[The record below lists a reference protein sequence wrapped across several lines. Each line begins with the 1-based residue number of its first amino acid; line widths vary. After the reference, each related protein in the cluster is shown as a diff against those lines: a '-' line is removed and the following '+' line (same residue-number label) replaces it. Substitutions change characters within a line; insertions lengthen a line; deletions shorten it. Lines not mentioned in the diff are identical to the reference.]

1 MKKLYLMLSML
12 FAFGIAA
19 NAVPAKKLQK
29 VITLANGT
37 QVSVELRGDEYLS
50 WWEGTDGTA
59 YRTTATDENVFEAFD
74 LEAQKPAAA
83 ARRARTEQGRV
94 ARLARVK
101 NSLKGADDKMRGLGG
116 DHITYKGVKKGL
128 VVLVDFKNKKFADGH
143 DLEYYKNVINGK
155 DFTDEEEGYVG
166 SVRDYFLAQ
175 SNGQFELDFD
185 VVGPVTMSKNYGYY
199 GNDGAYQKDEKVYE
213 MIKEACDGI
222 QDKVNLKDYDWDGDG
237 EADQV
242 FFLYAGLGQA
252 SGGSYSTIW
261 PHESQ
266 LLYWPCGVLSY
277 PTGKINTY
285 ACANELQPE
294 TQGSSRYISAGIGTI
309 CHEFSHCLGF
319 ADMYDTSGGGAYGMA
334 VFDVMD
340 QGSYN
345 GNGFVPCNY
354 TAFER
359 IYAGWVEAIE
369 LDAPATVK
377 DMKSVSDY
385 GRPFIMYNYK
395 NTNEYFLMENRQN
408 TGWDKGLYGSNGLL
422 ITHVNYVPSRWIN
435 NTVNVITGTGNNR
448 IQCCTVV
455 NADGSRD
462 MSDFYS
468 LQGDLYPYE
477 VKGVTMNDEF
487 TDDSEPAA
495 KLYNK
500 NSDNSYYLGIP
511 ITQIKRSKGSIS
523 FLVCGGDDKNVIDN
537 TFKGVVDGINGVT
550 VVKKTVDN
558 RIYSIDGRYLGT
570 DASALGKGIYVV
582 GGKKVVK

>member
-12 FAFGIAA
+12 FAFGAAA

-29 VITLANGT
+29 VITLTNGT

-59 YRTTATDENVFEAFD
+59 YRATADENVFEAFD

-83 ARRARTEQGRV
+83 ARRARAEQGRV

-155 DFTDEEEGYVG
+155 DFSDEEEGYVG

-252 SGGSYSTIW
+252 SGGSAGTVW
-261 PHESQ
+261 PHESE
-266 LLYWPCGVLSY
+266 LRYWPCGVLSY

-319 ADMYDTSGGGAYGMA
+319 ADMYDTTGGGGYGMS

-369 LDAPATVK
+369 LIDPATVK

-422 ITHVNYVPSRWIN
+422 IVHVNYVPSRWAN
-435 NTVNVITGTGNNR
+435 NSVNSSAEK

-455 NADGSRD
+455 NADGSRENTQ
-462 MSDFYS
+462 YS

-487 TDDSEPAA
+487 TDESEPAA
-495 KLYNK
+495 KLYTK
-500 NSDNSYYLGIP
+500 NSDNSYALGIP
-511 ITQIKRSKGSIS
+511 ITNIKRSKGSVS

-537 TFKGVVDGINGVT
+537 TFNGVVDGINGVT
-550 VVKKTVDN
+550 VANKAADN

-582 GGKKVVK
+582 GGKKIVK

>member
-12 FAFGIAA
+12 FAFGTAA

-155 DFTDEEEGYVG
+155 DFTDEAEGYVG

-222 QDKVNLKDYDWDGDG
+222 QDQVNLKNYDWDGDG

-252 SGGSYSTIW
+252 SGGSAGTIW
-261 PHESQ
+261 PHESE
-266 LLYWPCGVLSY
+266 LRYWPCGVLSY

-319 ADMYDTSGGGAYGMA
+319 ADMYDTTGGGGYGMS

-359 IYAGWVEAIE
+359 IYAGWVEPIE
-369 LDAPATVK
+369 LIDPATVK

-395 NTNEYFLMENRQN
+395 NTNEYFLLENRQN

-422 ITHVNYVPSRWIN
+422 IVHVNYVPSRWAN
-435 NTVNVITGTGNNR
+435 NSVNSSAEK

-455 NADGSRD
+455 NADGSRENTQ
-462 MSDFYS
+462 YS

-487 TDDSEPAA
+487 TDYSEPAA

-500 NSDNSYYLGIP
+500 NSDNSYALGIP
-511 ITQIKRSKGSIS
+511 ITKIKRSKGSVS

-582 GGKKVVK
+582 GGKKIVK

>member
-12 FAFGIAA
+12 FAFGAAA

-29 VITLANGT
+29 VITLTNGT

-59 YRTTATDENVFEAFD
+59 YRTTAADDTVFEAFD

-83 ARRARTEQGRV
+83 ARRARAEQGRV

-128 VVLVDFKNKKFADGH
+128 VVLVDFKNNKFADGH

-155 DFTDEEEGYVG
+155 DFSDEEEGYVG

-185 VVGPVTMSKNYGYY
+185 VVGPVTMSKNSGYY
-199 GNDGAYQKDEKVYE
+199 GGDGAYQKDEKVYE

-252 SGGSYSTIW
+252 SGGSAGTVW
-261 PHESQ
+261 PHESE
-266 LLYWPCGVLSY
+266 LRYWPCGVLSY
-277 PTGKINTY
+277 STGKINTY

-319 ADMYDTSGGGAYGMA
+319 ADMYDTTGGGGYGMS

-369 LDAPATVK
+369 LESPATVK

-422 ITHVNYVPSRWIN
+422 IVHVNYVPSRWAN
-435 NTVNVITGTGNNR
+435 NSVNSSAEK

-455 NADGSRD
+455 NADGSRENTQ
-462 MSDFYS
+462 YS

-487 TDDSEPAA
+487 TDESEPAA
-495 KLYNK
+495 KLYTK
-500 NSDNSYYLGIP
+500 NSDNSYALGIP

-523 FLVCGGDDKNVIDN
+523 FLVCGGDANNVIDN
-537 TFKGVVDGINGVT
+537 TFNGVVDGINGVT
-550 VVKKTVDN
+550 VANKATDN

-582 GGKKVVK
+582 GGKKIVK

>member
-12 FAFGIAA
+12 FAFGTAA

-222 QDKVNLKDYDWDGDG
+222 QDQVNLKDYDWDGDG

-252 SGGSYSTIW
+252 SGGSAGTIW

-266 LLYWPCGVLSY
+266 LRYWPCGVLSY
-277 PTGKINTY
+277 STGKINTY
-285 ACANELQPE
+285 ACANELQPV
-294 TQGSSRYISAGIGTI
+294 TQGSTNYISAGIGTI

-319 ADMYDTSGGGAYGMA
+319 ADMYDTSGGGGYGMS

-369 LDAPATVK
+369 LDSPATVK

-408 TGWDKGLYGSNGLL
+408 TGWDEGLYGCNGLL
-422 ITHVNYVPSRWIN
+422 IVHVNYVPSRWIN
-435 NTVNVITGTGNNR
+435 NTVNSSDQKIP
-448 IQCCTVV
+448 QCCTVV
-455 NADGSRD
+455 NADGSREI
-462 MSDFYS
+462 SNTLS

-477 VKGVTMNDEF
+477 EKGVTMNDEF

-500 NSDNSYYLGIP
+500 NSDNSYALGIP
-511 ITQIKRSKGSIS
+511 ITQIKRSKGSVS

-582 GGKKVVK
+582 GGKKIVK

>member
-12 FAFGIAA
+12 FAFGAAA

-29 VITLANGT
+29 VITLTNGT

-59 YRTTATDENVFEAFD
+59 YRATADDAVFEAFD

-83 ARRARTEQGRV
+83 ARRARAEQGRV

-155 DFTDEEEGYVG
+155 DFSDEEEGYVG

-252 SGGSYSTIW
+252 SGGSAGTIW
-261 PHESQ
+261 PHESE
-266 LLYWPCGVLSY
+266 LRYWPCGVLSY

-319 ADMYDTSGGGAYGMA
+319 ADMYDTTGGGGYGMS

-369 LDAPATVK
+369 LESPATVK

-422 ITHVNYVPSRWIN
+422 IVHVNYVPSRWAN
-435 NTVNVITGTGNNR
+435 NSVNSSAEK

-455 NADGSRD
+455 NADGSRENTQ
-462 MSDFYS
+462 YS

-487 TDDSEPAA
+487 TDESEPAA
-495 KLYNK
+495 KLYTK
-500 NSDNSYYLGIP
+500 NSDNSYALGIP

-523 FLVCGGDDKNVIDN
+523 FLVCGGDANNVIDN
-537 TFKGVVDGINGVT
+537 TFNGVVDGINGVT
-550 VVKKTVDN
+550 VANKATDN

-582 GGKKVVK
+582 GGKKIVK

>member
-12 FAFGIAA
+12 FAFGMAA

-155 DFTDEEEGYVG
+155 DFTDEAEGYVG

-222 QDKVNLKDYDWDGDG
+222 QDQVNLKDYDWDGDG

-319 ADMYDTSGGGAYGMA
+319 ADMYDTSGGGGYGMS

-359 IYAGWVEAIE
+359 IYAGWVEPIE
-369 LDAPATVK
+369 LDVPATVK

-408 TGWDKGLYGSNGLL
+408 TGWDEGLYGSNGLL
-422 ITHVNYVPSRWIN
+422 IVHVNYVPSRWIN
-435 NTVNVITGTGNNR
+435 NSVNSSKEK

-455 NADGSRD
+455 NADGSREI
-462 MSDFYS
+462 SNTLS

-477 VKGVTMNDEF
+477 EKGVTMNDEF
-487 TDDSEPAA
+487 TDDSEPAS
-495 KLYNK
+495 KLYTK
-500 NSDNSYYLGIP
+500 NSDNSYALGIP

-582 GGKKVVK
+582 GGKKIVK

>member
-12 FAFGIAA
+12 FAFGAAA

-29 VITLANGT
+29 VITLTNGT

-59 YRTTATDENVFEAFD
+59 YRATADDAVFEAFD

-155 DFTDEEEGYVG
+155 DFSDEEEGYVG

-252 SGGSYSTIW
+252 SGGSAGTVW
-261 PHESQ
+261 PHESE
-266 LLYWPCGVLSY
+266 LRYWPCGVLSY
-277 PTGKINTY
+277 STGKINTY

-319 ADMYDTSGGGAYGMA
+319 ADMYDTTGGGGYGMS

-369 LDAPATVK
+369 LESPATVK

-422 ITHVNYVPSRWIN
+422 IVHVNYVPSRWAN
-435 NTVNVITGTGNNR
+435 NSVNSSAEK

-455 NADGSRD
+455 NADGSRENTQ
-462 MSDFYS
+462 YS

-477 VKGVTMNDEF
+477 AKGMTMNDEF

-495 KLYNK
+495 KLYTK
-500 NSDNSYYLGIP
+500 NSDNSYALGIP

-523 FLVCGGDDKNVIDN
+523 FLVCGGDANNVIDN
-537 TFKGVVDGINGVT
+537 TFNGVVDGINGVT
-550 VVKKTVDN
+550 VANKAADN

-582 GGKKVVK
+582 GGKKIVK

>member
-12 FAFGIAA
+12 FAFGAAA
-19 NAVPAKKLQK
+19 NAIPAKKLQK
-29 VITLANGT
+29 VITLTNGT

-59 YRTTATDENVFEAFD
+59 YRATADDTVFEAFD

-83 ARRARTEQGRV
+83 ARRARAEQGRV

-252 SGGSYSTIW
+252 SGGSDGTIW
-261 PHESQ
+261 PHESE
-266 LLYWPCGVLSY
+266 LRYWPCGVLSY
-277 PTGKINTY
+277 STGKINTY

-319 ADMYDTSGGGAYGMA
+319 ADMYDTTGGGGYGMS

-369 LDAPATVK
+369 LESPATVK

-422 ITHVNYVPSRWIN
+422 IVHVNYVPSRWAN
-435 NTVNVITGTGNNR
+435 NSVNASNQK

-455 NADGSRD
+455 NADGSRENTQ
-462 MSDFYS
+462 YS

-477 VKGVTMNDEF
+477 AKGMTMNDEF
-487 TDDSEPAA
+487 TDESEPAA
-495 KLYNK
+495 KLYTK
-500 NSDNSYYLGIP
+500 NTDNSYALGIP
-511 ITQIKRSKGSIS
+511 ITNIKRSKGSVS

-537 TFKGVVDGINGVT
+537 TFNGVVDGINGVT
-550 VVKKTVDN
+550 VAKKTTDN

>member
-12 FAFGIAA
+12 FAFGAAA

-29 VITLANGT
+29 VITLTNGT

-59 YRTTATDENVFEAFD
+59 YRATADENVFEAFD

-83 ARRARTEQGRV
+83 ARRARAEQGRV

-155 DFTDEEEGYVG
+155 DFSDEEEGYVG

-213 MIKEACDGI
+213 MIKEASDGI

-252 SGGSYSTIW
+252 SGGSASTVW
-261 PHESQ
+261 PHESE
-266 LLYWPCGVLSY
+266 LRYWPCGVLSY
-277 PTGKINTY
+277 STGKINTY

-319 ADMYDTSGGGAYGMA
+319 ADMYDTTGGGGYGMS

-369 LDAPATVK
+369 LESPATVK

-422 ITHVNYVPSRWIN
+422 IVHVNYVPSRWAN
-435 NTVNVITGTGNNR
+435 NSVNSSAEK

-455 NADGSRD
+455 NADGSRENTQ
-462 MSDFYS
+462 YS

-487 TDDSEPAA
+487 TDESEPAA
-495 KLYNK
+495 KLYTK
-500 NSDNSYYLGIP
+500 NSDNSYALGIP
-511 ITQIKRSKGSIS
+511 ITQIKRSKGSVS
-523 FLVCGGDDKNVIDN
+523 FLVCGGDANNVIDN
-537 TFKGVVDGINGVT
+537 TFNGVVDGINGVT
-550 VVKKTVDN
+550 VAKKAADN

-582 GGKKVVK
+582 GGKKIVK

>member
-12 FAFGIAA
+12 FAFGAAA

-29 VITLANGT
+29 VITLTNGT

-59 YRTTATDENVFEAFD
+59 YRATADENVFEAFD

-155 DFTDEEEGYVG
+155 DFSDEEEGYVG

-185 VVGPVTMSKNYGYY
+185 VVGPVTMSKNSGYY

-252 SGGSYSTIW
+252 SGGSPGTIW
-261 PHESQ
+261 PHESE
-266 LLYWPCGVLSY
+266 LRYWPCGVLSY

-319 ADMYDTSGGGAYGMA
+319 ADMYDTTGGGGYGMS

-369 LDAPATVK
+369 LESPATVK

-395 NTNEYFLMENRQN
+395 NTNEYFLLENRQN

-422 ITHVNYVPSRWIN
+422 IVHVNYVPSRWAN
-435 NTVNVITGTGNNR
+435 NSVNASNEK

-455 NADGSRD
+455 NADGSRENTQ
-462 MSDFYS
+462 YS

-487 TDDSEPAA
+487 TDESEPAA
-495 KLYNK
+495 KLYTK
-500 NSDNSYYLGIP
+500 NSDNSYALGIP

-537 TFKGVVDGINGVT
+537 TFNGVVDGINGVT
-550 VVKKTVDN
+550 VAKKATDN

-582 GGKKVVK
+582 GGKKIVK

>member
-12 FAFGIAA
+12 FAFGAAA
-19 NAVPAKKLQK
+19 NAIPAKKLQK
-29 VITLANGT
+29 VITLTNGT

-50 WWEGTDGTA
+50 WWEGTDGMA
-59 YRTTATDENVFEAFD
+59 YRATADENVFEAFD

-83 ARRARTEQGRV
+83 ARRARAEQGRV

-155 DFTDEEEGYVG
+155 DFSDEEEGYVG

-185 VVGPVTMSKNYGYY
+185 VVGPVTMSNNYGYY
-199 GNDGAYQKDEKVYE
+199 GGDGAYQKDEKVYE

-222 QDKVNLKDYDWDGDG
+222 QDQVNLKDYDWDGDG

-252 SGGSYSTIW
+252 SGGSHSTIW
-261 PHESQ
+261 PHESE
-266 LLYWPCGVLSY
+266 LRYWPCGVLSY
-277 PTGKINTY
+277 STGKINTY

-319 ADMYDTSGGGAYGMA
+319 ADMYDTTGGGGYGMS

-369 LDAPATVK
+369 LVDPATVK

-395 NTNEYFLMENRQN
+395 NTNEYFLLENRQN
-408 TGWDKGLYGSNGLL
+408 TGWDEGLYGSNGLL
-422 ITHVNYVPSRWIN
+422 IVHVNYVPSRWAN
-435 NTVNVITGTGNNR
+435 NSVNSSAEK

-462 MSDFYS
+462 NTQYS

-487 TDDSEPAA
+487 TDESEPAA

-500 NSDNSYYLGIP
+500 NTDNSYALGIP

-523 FLVCGGDDKNVIDN
+523 FLVCGGDANNVIDN
-537 TFKGVVDGINGVT
+537 TFNGVVDGINGVT
-550 VVKKTVDN
+550 VAKKTADN

-582 GGKKVVK
+582 GDKKIVK

>member
-12 FAFGIAA
+12 FAFGAAA

-29 VITLANGT
+29 VITLTNGT

-59 YRTTATDENVFEAFD
+59 YRATADENVFEAFD

-83 ARRARTEQGRV
+83 ARRARAEQGRV

-155 DFTDEEEGYVG
+155 DFSDEEEGYVG

-252 SGGSYSTIW
+252 SGGSAGTVW
-261 PHESQ
+261 PHESE
-266 LLYWPCGVLSY
+266 LRYWPCGVLSY
-277 PTGKINTY
+277 STGKINTY

-319 ADMYDTSGGGAYGMA
+319 ADMYDTTGGGGYGMS

-369 LDAPATVK
+369 LIDPATVK

-422 ITHVNYVPSRWIN
+422 IVHVNYVPSRWAN
-435 NTVNVITGTGNNR
+435 NSVNSSAEK

-455 NADGSRD
+455 NADGSRENTQ
-462 MSDFYS
+462 YS

-487 TDDSEPAA
+487 TDESEPAA
-495 KLYNK
+495 KLYTK
-500 NSDNSYYLGIP
+500 NSDNSYALGIP
-511 ITQIKRSKGSIS
+511 ITNIKRSKGSIS
-523 FLVCGGDDKNVIDN
+523 FLVCGGDANNVIDN
-537 TFKGVVDGINGVT
+537 TFNGVVDGINGVT
-550 VVKKTVDN
+550 VAKKATDN

-582 GGKKVVK
+582 GGKKIVK

>member
-12 FAFGIAA
+12 FAFGAAA

-29 VITLANGT
+29 VITLTNGT

-59 YRTTATDENVFEAFD
+59 YRATADENVFEAFD

-83 ARRARTEQGRV
+83 ARRARAEQGRV

-155 DFTDEEEGYVG
+155 DFSDEEEGYVG

-222 QDKVNLKDYDWDGDG
+222 KDQVDLKDYDWDGDG

-252 SGGSYSTIW
+252 SGGSAGTIW
-261 PHESQ
+261 PHESE
-266 LLYWPCGVLSY
+266 LRYWPCGVLSY

-319 ADMYDTSGGGAYGMA
+319 ADMYDTTGGGGYGMS

-369 LDAPATVK
+369 LIDPATVK

-422 ITHVNYVPSRWIN
+422 IVHVNYVPSRWAN
-435 NTVNVITGTGNNR
+435 NSVNSSAEK

-455 NADGSRD
+455 NADGSRENTQ
-462 MSDFYS
+462 YS

-487 TDDSEPAA
+487 TDESEPAA
-495 KLYNK
+495 KLYTK
-500 NSDNSYYLGIP
+500 NSDNSYALGIP
-511 ITQIKRSKGSIS
+511 ITNIKRSKGSIS

-537 TFKGVVDGINGVT
+537 TFNGVVDGINGVT
-550 VVKKTVDN
+550 VVKKTTDN

-582 GGKKVVK
+582 GGKKIVK

>member
-12 FAFGIAA
+12 FAFGAAA
-19 NAVPAKKLQK
+19 NAIPAKKLQK
-29 VITLANGT
+29 VITLTNGT

-59 YRTTATDENVFEAFD
+59 YRATADENVFEAFD

-155 DFTDEEEGYVG
+155 DFSDEEEGYVG

-252 SGGSYSTIW
+252 SGGSAGTIW
-261 PHESQ
+261 PHESE
-266 LLYWPCGVLSY
+266 LRYWPCGVLSY
-277 PTGKINTY
+277 STGKINTY

-319 ADMYDTSGGGAYGMA
+319 ADMYDTTGGGGYGMS

-369 LDAPATVK
+369 LIDPATVK

-422 ITHVNYVPSRWIN
+422 IVHVNYVPSRWAN
-435 NTVNVITGTGNNR
+435 NSVNSSAEK

-455 NADGSRD
+455 NADGSRENTQ
-462 MSDFYS
+462 YS

-487 TDDSEPAA
+487 TDESEPAA
-495 KLYNK
+495 KLYTK
-500 NSDNSYYLGIP
+500 NSDNSYALGIP
-511 ITQIKRSKGSIS
+511 ITQIKRSKGSVS
-523 FLVCGGDDKNVIDN
+523 FLVCGGDANNVIDN
-537 TFKGVVDGINGVT
+537 TFNGVVDGINGVT
-550 VVKKTVDN
+550 VAKKATDN

-582 GGKKVVK
+582 GGKKIVK

>member
-12 FAFGIAA
+12 FAFGMAA
-19 NAVPAKKLQK
+19 NAVPAKRIQK

-199 GNDGAYQKDEKVYE
+199 GNDGACQKDEKVYE
-213 MIKEACDGI
+213 MIKEASDAI
-222 QDKVNLKDYDWDGDG
+222 QDQVNLKDYDWDGDG

-252 SGGSYSTIW
+252 SGGSAGTIW

-266 LLYWPCGVLSY
+266 LRYWPCGVLSY
-277 PTGKINTY
+277 STGKINTY

-395 NTNEYFLMENRQN
+395 NTNEYFLLENRQN

-422 ITHVNYVPSRWIN
+422 IVHVNYVPSRWIN

-500 NSDNSYYLGIP
+500 NSGNSYYLGIP

-582 GGKKVVK
+582 GGKKIVK

>member
-12 FAFGIAA
+12 FAFGAAA

-29 VITLANGT
+29 VITLTNGT

-59 YRTTATDENVFEAFD
+59 YRATADENVFEAFD

-83 ARRARTEQGRV
+83 ARRARAEQGRV

-155 DFTDEEEGYVG
+155 DFSDEEEGYVG

-222 QDKVNLKDYDWDGDG
+222 QDQVNLKDYDWDGDG

-252 SGGSYSTIW
+252 SGGSAGTIW
-261 PHESQ
+261 PHESE
-266 LLYWPCGVLSY
+266 LRYWPCGVLSY
-277 PTGKINTY
+277 STGKINTY

-319 ADMYDTSGGGAYGMA
+319 ADMYDTTGGGGYGMS

-369 LDAPATVK
+369 LESPATVK

-422 ITHVNYVPSRWIN
+422 IVHVNYVPSRWAN
-435 NTVNVITGTGNNR
+435 NSVNSSAEK

-455 NADGSRD
+455 NADGSRENTQ
-462 MSDFYS
+462 YS

-487 TDDSEPAA
+487 TDESEPAA
-495 KLYNK
+495 KLYTK
-500 NSDNSYYLGIP
+500 NSDNSYALGIP
-511 ITQIKRSKGSIS
+511 ITNIKRSKGSVS
-523 FLVCGGDDKNVIDN
+523 FLVCGGDANNVIDN
-537 TFKGVVDGINGVT
+537 TFNGVVDGINGVT
-550 VVKKTVDN
+550 VANKAADN

-582 GGKKVVK
+582 GGKKIVK

>member
-12 FAFGIAA
+12 FAFGTAA

-155 DFTDEEEGYVG
+155 DFSDEEEGYVG

-222 QDKVNLKDYDWDGDG
+222 KDQVNLKNYDWDGDG

-252 SGGSYSTIW
+252 SGGSAGTIW
-261 PHESQ
+261 PHESE
-266 LLYWPCGVLSY
+266 LRNWPCGVLSY

-319 ADMYDTSGGGAYGMA
+319 ADMYDTTGGGGYGMS

-369 LDAPATVK
+369 LIDPATVK

-422 ITHVNYVPSRWIN
+422 IVHVNYVPSRWAN
-435 NTVNVITGTGNNR
+435 NSVNASNEK

-455 NADGSRD
+455 NADGSRENTQ
-462 MSDFYS
+462 YS

-487 TDDSEPAA
+487 TDESEPAA
-495 KLYNK
+495 KLYTK
-500 NSDNSYYLGIP
+500 NSDNSYALGIP

-582 GGKKVVK
+582 GGKKIVK

>member
-12 FAFGIAA
+12 FAFGAAA

-29 VITLANGT
+29 VITLTNGT

-59 YRTTATDENVFEAFD
+59 YRATADDAVFEAFD

-155 DFTDEEEGYVG
+155 DFSDEEEGYVG

-222 QDKVNLKDYDWDGDG
+222 QDQVNLKDYDWDGDG

-252 SGGSYSTIW
+252 SGGSAGTVW
-261 PHESQ
+261 PHESE
-266 LLYWPCGVLSY
+266 LRYWPCGVLSY
-277 PTGKINTY
+277 STGKINTY

-319 ADMYDTSGGGAYGMA
+319 ADMYDTTGGGGYGMS

-369 LDAPATVK
+369 LESPATVK

-422 ITHVNYVPSRWIN
+422 IVHVNYVPSRWAN
-435 NTVNVITGTGNNR
+435 NSVNSSAEK

-455 NADGSRD
+455 NADGSRENTQ
-462 MSDFYS
+462 YS

-477 VKGVTMNDEF
+477 AKGMTMNDEF

-495 KLYNK
+495 KLYTK
-500 NSDNSYYLGIP
+500 NSDNSYALGIP

-523 FLVCGGDDKNVIDN
+523 FLVCGGDANNVIDN
-537 TFKGVVDGINGVT
+537 TFNGVVDGINGVT
-550 VVKKTVDN
+550 VANKAADN

-582 GGKKVVK
+582 GGKKIVK

>member
-12 FAFGIAA
+12 FAFGAAA

-29 VITLANGT
+29 VITLTNGT

-59 YRTTATDENVFEAFD
+59 YRATADENVFEAFD

-155 DFTDEEEGYVG
+155 DFSDEEGYVG

-185 VVGPVTMSKNYGYY
+185 VVGPVTMSKKYGYY
-199 GNDGAYQKDEKVYE
+199 GADSEYQKDEKVYE
-213 MIKEACDGI
+213 MIKEASDAI

-252 SGGSYSTIW
+252 SSNNASTIW
-261 PHESQ
+261 PHESE
-266 LLYWPCGVLSY
+266 LRYWPCGVLSY
-277 PTGKINTY
+277 STGKINTY

-319 ADMYDTSGGGAYGMA
+319 ADMYDTTGGGGYGMS

-359 IYAGWVEAIE
+359 IYAGWVEPIE
-369 LDAPATVK
+369 LIDPATVK

-395 NTNEYFLMENRQN
+395 NTNEYFLLENRQN

-422 ITHVNYVPSRWIN
+422 IVHVNYVPSRWAN
-435 NTVNVITGTGNNR
+435 NSVNSSSEKM
-448 IQCCTVV
+448 QCCTVV

-462 MSDFYS
+462 NTQYS

-487 TDDSEPAA
+487 TDESEPAA
-495 KLYNK
+495 KLYTK
-500 NSDNSYYLGIP
+500 NSDNSYALGIP
-511 ITQIKRSKGSIS
+511 ITNIKRSKGSVS
-523 FLVCGGDDKNVIDN
+523 FLVCGGDANNVIDN
-537 TFKGVVDGINGVT
+537 TFNGVVDGINGVT
-550 VVKKTVDN
+550 VAKKAADN

-582 GGKKVVK
+582 GGKKIVK

>member
-155 DFTDEEEGYVG
+155 DFSDEKEGYVG

-222 QDKVNLKDYDWDGDG
+222 KDKVNLKNYDWDGDG

-252 SGGSYSTIW
+252 SGGSAGTIW
-261 PHESQ
+261 PHESE
-266 LLYWPCGVLSY
+266 LRYWPCGVLSY
-277 PTGKINTY
+277 STGKINTY

-319 ADMYDTSGGGAYGMA
+319 ADMYDTSGGGGYGMS

-408 TGWDKGLYGSNGLL
+408 TGWDEGLYGSNGLL
-422 ITHVNYVPSRWIN
+422 ITHVNYVPSRWAN
-435 NTVNVITGTGNNR
+435 NSVNSSAEKIQ
-448 IQCCTVV
+448 QCCTVV
-455 NADGSRD
+455 NADGSRENTQ
-462 MSDFYS
+462 YS

-500 NSDNSYYLGIP
+500 NSDNSYALGIP

-582 GGKKVVK
+582 GGKKIVK

>member
-12 FAFGIAA
+12 FAFGAAA
-19 NAVPAKKLQK
+19 NAIPAKKLQK
-29 VITLANGT
+29 VITLTNGT

-59 YRTTATDENVFEAFD
+59 YRATADENVFEAFD

-155 DFTDEEEGYVG
+155 DFSDEEEGYVG

-185 VVGPVTMSKNYGYY
+185 VVGPVTMSKNSGYY

-252 SGGSYSTIW
+252 SGGSPGTIW
-261 PHESQ
+261 PHESE
-266 LLYWPCGVLSY
+266 LRYWPCGVLSY
-277 PTGKINTY
+277 STGKINTY

-319 ADMYDTSGGGAYGMA
+319 ADMYDTTGGGGYGMS

-369 LDAPATVK
+369 LESPATVK

-422 ITHVNYVPSRWIN
+422 IVHVNYVPSRWAN
-435 NTVNVITGTGNNR
+435 NSVNSSAEK

-455 NADGSRD
+455 NADGSRENTQ
-462 MSDFYS
+462 YS

-487 TDDSEPAA
+487 TDESEPAA
-495 KLYNK
+495 KLYTK
-500 NSDNSYYLGIP
+500 NSDNSYALGIP
-511 ITQIKRSKGSIS
+511 ITQIKRSKGSVS
-523 FLVCGGDDKNVIDN
+523 FLVCGGDANNVIDN
-537 TFKGVVDGINGVT
+537 TFNGVVDGINGVT
-550 VVKKTVDN
+550 VANKATDN

>member
-12 FAFGIAA
+12 FAFGTAA

-29 VITLANGT
+29 VITLTNGT

-59 YRTTATDENVFEAFD
+59 YRATADDTVFEAFD

-83 ARRARTEQGRV
+83 ARRARAEQGRV

-155 DFTDEEEGYVG
+155 DFSDEEEGYVG

-185 VVGPVTMSKNYGYY
+185 VVGPVTMSKNSGYY

-252 SGGSYSTIW
+252 SGGSASTIW
-261 PHESQ
+261 PHESE
-266 LLYWPCGVLSY
+266 LRYWPCGVLSY
-277 PTGKINTY
+277 STGKINTY

-319 ADMYDTSGGGAYGMA
+319 ADMYDTTGGGGYGMS

-369 LDAPATVK
+369 LESPATVK

-422 ITHVNYVPSRWIN
+422 IVHVNYVPSRWAN
-435 NTVNVITGTGNNR
+435 NSVNASNEK

-455 NADGSRD
+455 NADGSRENTQ
-462 MSDFYS
+462 YS

-487 TDDSEPAA
+487 TDESEPAA
-495 KLYNK
+495 KLYTK
-500 NSDNSYYLGIP
+500 NSDNSYALGIP
-511 ITQIKRSKGSIS
+511 ITQIKRSKGSVS
-523 FLVCGGDDKNVIDN
+523 FLVCGGDANNVIDN
-537 TFKGVVDGINGVT
+537 TFNGVVDGINGVT
-550 VVKKTVDN
+550 VANKAADN

-582 GGKKVVK
+582 GGKKIVK

>member
-12 FAFGIAA
+12 FAFGAAA

-29 VITLANGT
+29 VITLTNGT

-59 YRTTATDENVFEAFD
+59 YRATADDAVFEAFD

-83 ARRARTEQGRV
+83 ARRARAEQGRV

-155 DFTDEEEGYVG
+155 DFSDEEEGYVG

-252 SGGSYSTIW
+252 SGGSAGTIW
-261 PHESQ
+261 PHESE
-266 LLYWPCGVLSY
+266 LRYWPCGVLSY
-277 PTGKINTY
+277 STGKINTY

-319 ADMYDTSGGGAYGMA
+319 ADMYDTTGGGGYGMS

-369 LDAPATVK
+369 LIDPATVK

-422 ITHVNYVPSRWIN
+422 IVHVNYVPSRWAN
-435 NTVNVITGTGNNR
+435 NSVNSSAEK

-455 NADGSRD
+455 NADGSRENTL
-462 MSDFYS
+462 YS

-487 TDDSEPAA
+487 TDESEPAA
-495 KLYNK
+495 KLYTK
-500 NSDNSYYLGIP
+500 NSDNSYALGIP
-511 ITQIKRSKGSIS
+511 ITQIKRSKGSVS
-523 FLVCGGDDKNVIDN
+523 FLVCGGDANNVIDN
-537 TFKGVVDGINGVT
+537 TFNGVVDGINGVT
-550 VVKKTVDN
+550 VADKTRDN

-582 GGKKVVK
+582 GGKKIVK

>member
-12 FAFGIAA
+12 FAFGTAA

-185 VVGPVTMSKNYGYY
+185 VVGPVTMSNNYGYY
-199 GNDGAYQKDEKVYE
+199 GGDKEYQKDNLVYE
-213 MIKEACDGI
+213 MIKEASDAI
-222 QDKVNLKDYDWDGDG
+222 QDQVNLKDYDWDGDG

-252 SGGSYSTIW
+252 SGGSASTIW
-261 PHESQ
+261 PHESE
-266 LLYWPCGVLSY
+266 LRYWPCGVLSY
-277 PTGKINTY
+277 STGKINTY
-285 ACANELQPE
+285 ACANELQPV
-294 TQGSSRYISAGIGTI
+294 TQGSTNYISAGIGTI

-319 ADMYDTSGGGAYGMA
+319 ADMYDTSGGGAYGMS

-359 IYAGWVEAIE
+359 IYAGWVEPIE
-369 LDAPATVK
+369 LDVPATVK

-408 TGWDKGLYGSNGLL
+408 TGWDKGLYGCNGLL
-422 ITHVNYVPSRWIN
+422 IVHVNYVPSRWIN
-435 NTVNVITGTGNNR
+435 NTVNSSDQKIP
-448 IQCCTVV
+448 QCCTVV
-455 NADGSRD
+455 NADGSREI
-462 MSDFYS
+462 SNTLS

-477 VKGVTMNDEF
+477 EKGVTMNDEF

-500 NSDNSYYLGIP
+500 NSDNSYALGIP
-511 ITQIKRSKGSIS
+511 ITQIKRSKGSVS
-523 FLVCGGDDKNVIDN
+523 FLVCGGDANNVIDN

-582 GGKKVVK
+582 GGKKIVK

>member
-12 FAFGIAA
+12 FAFGAAA

-29 VITLANGT
+29 VITLTNGT

-59 YRTTATDENVFEAFD
+59 YRATADDTVFEAFD

-83 ARRARTEQGRV
+83 ARRARAEQGRV

-155 DFTDEEEGYVG
+155 DFSDEEEGYVG

-252 SGGSYSTIW
+252 SGGSAGTVW
-261 PHESQ
+261 PHESE
-266 LLYWPCGVLSY
+266 LRYWPCGVLSY
-277 PTGKINTY
+277 STGKINTY

-319 ADMYDTSGGGAYGMA
+319 ADMYDTTGSGGYGMS

-369 LDAPATVK
+369 LESPATVK

-422 ITHVNYVPSRWIN
+422 IVHVNYVPSRWAN
-435 NTVNVITGTGNNR
+435 NSVNSSAEK

-455 NADGSRD
+455 NADGSRENTQ
-462 MSDFYS
+462 YS

-487 TDDSEPAA
+487 TDESEPAA
-495 KLYNK
+495 KLYTK
-500 NSDNSYYLGIP
+500 NSDNSYALGIP
-511 ITQIKRSKGSIS
+511 ITNIKRSKGSIS
-523 FLVCGGDDKNVIDN
+523 FLVCGGDANNVIDN
-537 TFKGVVDGINGVT
+537 TFNGVVDGINGVT
-550 VVKKTVDN
+550 VADKTRDN

>member
-222 QDKVNLKDYDWDGDG
+222 QDQVNLKDYDWDGDG

-252 SGGSYSTIW
+252 SGGSAGTIW

-266 LLYWPCGVLSY
+266 LRYWPCGVLFYS
-277 PTGKINTY
+277 TGKINTY

-319 ADMYDTSGGGAYGMA
+319 ADMYDTSGGGGYGMS

-369 LDAPATVK
+369 LDSPATVK

-408 TGWDKGLYGSNGLL
+408 TGWDEGLYGCNGLL
-422 ITHVNYVPSRWIN
+422 IVHVNYVPSRWIN
-435 NTVNVITGTGNNR
+435 NTVNSSDQKIP
-448 IQCCTVV
+448 QCCTVV
-455 NADGSRD
+455 NADCSREI
-462 MSDFYS
+462 SNTLS

-477 VKGVTMNDEF
+477 EKGMTMNDEF

-500 NSDNSYYLGIP
+500 NSDNSYALGIP
-511 ITQIKRSKGSIS
+511 ITQIKRSKGSVS

-582 GGKKVVK
+582 GGKKIVK

>member
-12 FAFGIAA
+12 FAFGAAA

-29 VITLANGT
+29 VITLTNGT

-59 YRTTATDENVFEAFD
+59 YRATADENVFEAFD

-101 NSLKGADDKMRGLGG
+101 NSLKGVDDKMRGLGG

-155 DFTDEEEGYVG
+155 DFSDEEEGYVG

-252 SGGSYSTIW
+252 SGGSAGTVW
-261 PHESQ
+261 PHESE
-266 LLYWPCGVLSY
+266 LRYWPCGVLSY
-277 PTGKINTY
+277 STGKINTY

-319 ADMYDTSGGGAYGMA
+319 ADMYDTTGGGGYGMS

-369 LDAPATVK
+369 LIDPATVK

-422 ITHVNYVPSRWIN
+422 IVHVNYVPSRWAN
-435 NTVNVITGTGNNR
+435 NSVNSSAEK

-455 NADGSRD
+455 NADGSRENTQ
-462 MSDFYS
+462 YS

-487 TDDSEPAA
+487 TDESEPAA
-495 KLYNK
+495 KLYTK
-500 NSDNSYYLGIP
+500 NSDNSYALGIP

-523 FLVCGGDDKNVIDN
+523 FLVCGGDANNVIDN
-537 TFKGVVDGINGVT
+537 TFNGVVDGINGVT
-550 VVKKTVDN
+550 VVKKTTDN

-582 GGKKVVK
+582 GGKKIVK

>member
-12 FAFGIAA
+12 FAFGAAA

-29 VITLANGT
+29 VITLTNGT

-59 YRTTATDENVFEAFD
+59 YRATADENVFEAFD

-83 ARRARTEQGRV
+83 ARRARAEQGRV

-101 NSLKGADDKMRGLGG
+101 NSLRGADDKMRGLGG

-252 SGGSYSTIW
+252 SGGSASTIW
-261 PHESQ
+261 PHESE
-266 LLYWPCGVLSY
+266 LRYWPCGVLSY
-277 PTGKINTY
+277 STGKINTY

-319 ADMYDTSGGGAYGMA
+319 ADMYDTTGGGGYGMS

-369 LDAPATVK
+369 LESPATVK

-422 ITHVNYVPSRWIN
+422 IVHVNYVPSRWAN
-435 NTVNVITGTGNNR
+435 NSVNSSAEK

-455 NADGSRD
+455 NADGSRENTQ
-462 MSDFYS
+462 YS

-487 TDDSEPAA
+487 TDESEPAA
-495 KLYNK
+495 KLYTK
-500 NSDNSYYLGIP
+500 NSDNSYALGIP

-523 FLVCGGDDKNVIDN
+523 FLVCGGDANNVIDN
-537 TFKGVVDGINGVT
+537 TFNGVVDGINGVT
-550 VVKKTVDN
+550 VADKTRDN

>member
-12 FAFGIAA
+12 FAFGTAA

-199 GNDGAYQKDEKVYE
+199 GYDSSYQKDEKVYE
-213 MIKEACDGI
+213 MIKEACDAI
-222 QDKVNLKDYDWDGDG
+222 QDQVNLKDYDWDGDG

-252 SGGSYSTIW
+252 SGGTASTIW
-261 PHESQ
+261 PHESE
-266 LLYWPCGVLSY
+266 LRYWPCGVLSY
-277 PTGKINTY
+277 STGKINTY

-319 ADMYDTSGGGAYGMA
+319 ADMYDTSGSGGYGMS

-359 IYAGWVEAIE
+359 IYAGWVEPIE
-369 LDAPATVK
+369 LDVPATVK

-408 TGWDKGLYGSNGLL
+408 TGWDEGLYGSNGLL
-422 ITHVNYVPSRWIN
+422 IVHVNYVPSRWIN
-435 NTVNVITGTGNNR
+435 NSVNSSKEK

-455 NADGSRD
+455 NADGSREI
-462 MSDFYS
+462 SNTLS

-477 VKGVTMNDEF
+477 EKGVTMNDEF

-500 NSDNSYYLGIP
+500 NSDNSYALGIP
-511 ITQIKRSKGSIS
+511 ITQIKRSKGSVS

-550 VVKKTVDN
+550 VANKTVDN

-582 GGKKVVK
+582 GGKKIVK

>member
-12 FAFGIAA
+12 FAFGMAA
-19 NAVPAKKLQK
+19 NAVPAKRIQK

-185 VVGPVTMSKNYGYY
+185 VVGPVTMSNNYGYY
-199 GNDGAYQKDEKVYE
+199 GYDGAYQKDEKVYE

-222 QDKVNLKDYDWDGDG
+222 QDQVNLKDYDWDGDG

-252 SGGSYSTIW
+252 SGGSASTVW
-261 PHESQ
+261 PHESE
-266 LLYWPCGVLSY
+266 LRYWPCGVLSY
-277 PTGKINTY
+277 STGKINTY

-319 ADMYDTSGGGAYGMA
+319 ADMYDTTNAGGYGMS

-408 TGWDKGLYGSNGLL
+408 TGWDEGLYGSNGLL
-422 ITHVNYVPSRWIN
+422 IVHVNYVPSRWAN
-435 NTVNVITGTGNNR
+435 NSVNSSSEK

-462 MSDFYS
+462 NTQYS

-500 NSDNSYYLGIP
+500 NSDNSYALGIP
-511 ITQIKRSKGSIS
+511 ITQIKRSKGSVS

-537 TFKGVVDGINGVT
+537 TFNGVVDGINGVT
-550 VVKKTVDN
+550 VAKKATDN

-582 GGKKVVK
+582 GGKKIVK

>member
-12 FAFGIAA
+12 FAFGAAA
-19 NAVPAKKLQK
+19 NAIPAKKLQK
-29 VITLANGT
+29 VITLTNGT

-59 YRTTATDENVFEAFD
+59 YRATADDTVFEAFD

-83 ARRARTEQGRV
+83 ARRARAEQGRV

-155 DFTDEEEGYVG
+155 DFSDEEEGYVG

-185 VVGPVTMSKNYGYY
+185 VVGPVTMSKNSGYY

-252 SGGSYSTIW
+252 SGGSPGTIW
-261 PHESQ
+261 PHESE
-266 LLYWPCGVLSY
+266 LRYWPCGVLSY
-277 PTGKINTY
+277 STGKINTY

-319 ADMYDTSGGGAYGMA
+319 ADMYDTTGGGGYGMS

-369 LDAPATVK
+369 LIDPATVK

-422 ITHVNYVPSRWIN
+422 IVHVNYVPSRWAN
-435 NTVNVITGTGNNR
+435 NSVNSSAEK

-455 NADGSRD
+455 NADGSRENTQ
-462 MSDFYS
+462 YS

-487 TDDSEPAA
+487 TDESEPAA
-495 KLYNK
+495 KLYTK
-500 NSDNSYYLGIP
+500 NSDNSYALGIP
-511 ITQIKRSKGSIS
+511 ITNIKRSKGSIS
-523 FLVCGGDDKNVIDN
+523 FLVCGGDANNVIDN
-537 TFKGVVDGINGVT
+537 TFNGVVDGINGVT
-550 VVKKTVDN
+550 VVKKTTDN

-582 GGKKVVK
+582 GGKKIVK

>member
-12 FAFGIAA
+12 FAFGAAA
-19 NAVPAKKLQK
+19 NAIPAKNLQK
-29 VITLANGT
+29 VITLTNGT

-59 YRTTATDENVFEAFD
+59 YRATADENVFEAFD

-83 ARRARTEQGRV
+83 ARRARAEQGRV

-155 DFTDEEEGYVG
+155 DFSDEEEGYVG

-185 VVGPVTMSKNYGYY
+185 VVGPVTMSNNYGYY
-199 GNDGAYQKDEKVYE
+199 GGDGAYQKDEKVYE

-222 QDKVNLKDYDWDGDG
+222 QDQVNLKDYDWDGDG

-252 SGGSYSTIW
+252 SGGSHSTIW
-261 PHESQ
+261 PHESE
-266 LLYWPCGVLSY
+266 LRYWPCGVLSY
-277 PTGKINTY
+277 STGKINTY

-319 ADMYDTSGGGAYGMA
+319 ADMYDTTGGGGYGMS

-359 IYAGWVEAIE
+359 IYAGWVEPIE
-369 LDAPATVK
+369 LIDPATVK

-395 NTNEYFLMENRQN
+395 NTNEYFLLENRQN

-422 ITHVNYVPSRWIN
+422 IVHVNYVPSRWAN
-435 NTVNVITGTGNNR
+435 NSVNSSAEK

-462 MSDFYS
+462 NTQYS

-487 TDDSEPAA
+487 TDESEPAA

-500 NSDNSYYLGIP
+500 NTDNSYALGIP

-537 TFKGVVDGINGVT
+537 TFNGVVDGINGIT
-550 VVKKTVDN
+550 VAKKTADN

-582 GGKKVVK
+582 GGKKIVK

>member
-12 FAFGIAA
+12 FAFGTAA

-185 VVGPVTMSKNYGYY
+185 VVGPVTMSNKYGYY
-199 GNDGAYQKDEKVYE
+199 GGDSEYQKDEKVYE
-213 MIKEACDGI
+213 MIKEASDAI
-222 QDKVNLKDYDWDGDG
+222 QDQVNLKDYDWDGDG

-252 SGGSYSTIW
+252 SSNNASTIW
-261 PHESQ
+261 PHESE
-266 LLYWPCGVLSY
+266 LRYWPCGVLSY

-319 ADMYDTSGGGAYGMA
+319 ADMYDTSGGGGYGMS

-359 IYAGWVEAIE
+359 IYAGWVEPIE
-369 LDAPATVK
+369 LIDPATVK

-408 TGWDKGLYGSNGLL
+408 TGWDEGLYGSNGLL
-422 ITHVNYVPSRWIN
+422 ITHVNYVPSRWAN
-435 NTVNVITGTGNNR
+435 NSVNASTQK

-455 NADGSRD
+455 NADGSREI
-462 MSDFYS
+462 SNTLS

-477 VKGVTMNDEF
+477 SKGVTMNDEF
-487 TDDSEPAA
+487 TDDSEPAS

-500 NSDNSYYLGIP
+500 NTDNSYALGIP

-582 GGKKVVK
+582 GGKKIVK

>member
-12 FAFGIAA
+12 FAFGAAA

-29 VITLANGT
+29 VITLTNGT

-59 YRTTATDENVFEAFD
+59 YRATADDTVFEAFD

-83 ARRARTEQGRV
+83 ARRARAEQGRV

-155 DFTDEEEGYVG
+155 DFSDEEEGYVG

-252 SGGSYSTIW
+252 SGGSAGTIW
-261 PHESQ
+261 PHESE
-266 LLYWPCGVLSY
+266 LRYWPCGVLSY
-277 PTGKINTY
+277 STGKINTY

-319 ADMYDTSGGGAYGMA
+319 ADMYDTTGGGGYGMS

-369 LDAPATVK
+369 LIDPATVK

-395 NTNEYFLMENRQN
+395 NTNEYFLLENRQN

-422 ITHVNYVPSRWIN
+422 IVHVNYVPSRWAN
-435 NTVNVITGTGNNR
+435 NSVNSSAEK

-455 NADGSRD
+455 NADGSRENTQ
-462 MSDFYS
+462 YS

-487 TDDSEPAA
+487 TDESEPAA
-495 KLYNK
+495 KLYTK
-500 NSDNSYYLGIP
+500 NSDNSYALGIP
-511 ITQIKRSKGSIS
+511 ITNIKRSKGSVS

-537 TFKGVVDGINGVT
+537 TFNGVVDGINGVT
-550 VVKKTVDN
+550 VANKAADN

-582 GGKKVVK
+582 GGKKIVK

>member
-12 FAFGIAA
+12 FAFGAAA

-29 VITLANGT
+29 VITLTNGT

-59 YRTTATDENVFEAFD
+59 YRATADDTVFEAFD

-83 ARRARTEQGRV
+83 ARRARAEQGRV

-155 DFTDEEEGYVG
+155 DFSDEEEGYVG

-252 SGGSYSTIW
+252 SGGSAGTIW
-261 PHESQ
+261 PHESE
-266 LLYWPCGVLSY
+266 LRYWPCGVLSY

-319 ADMYDTSGGGAYGMA
+319 ADMYDTTGGGGYGMS

-369 LDAPATVK
+369 LESPATVK

-395 NTNEYFLMENRQN
+395 NTNEYFLLENRQN

-422 ITHVNYVPSRWIN
+422 IVHVNYVPSRWAN
-435 NTVNVITGTGNNR
+435 NSVNSSAEK

-455 NADGSRD
+455 NADGSRENTQ
-462 MSDFYS
+462 YS

-487 TDDSEPAA
+487 TDESEPAA
-495 KLYNK
+495 KLYTK
-500 NSDNSYYLGIP
+500 NSDNSYALGIP
-511 ITQIKRSKGSIS
+511 ITNIKRSKGSVS

-537 TFKGVVDGINGVT
+537 TFNGVVDGINGVT
-550 VVKKTVDN
+550 VAKKATDN

-582 GGKKVVK
+582 GGKKIVK

>member
-12 FAFGIAA
+12 FAFGTAA

-155 DFTDEEEGYVG
+155 DFSDEEEGYVG

-199 GNDGAYQKDEKVYE
+199 GNDGACQKDEKVYE

-222 QDKVNLKDYDWDGDG
+222 KDQVNLKNYDWDGDG

-252 SGGSYSTIW
+252 SGGSAGTIW
-261 PHESQ
+261 PHESE
-266 LLYWPCGVLSY
+266 LRYWPCGVLSY

-319 ADMYDTSGGGAYGMA
+319 ADMYDTTGGGGYGMS

-359 IYAGWVEAIE
+359 IYAGWVEPIE
-369 LDAPATVK
+369 LIDPATVK

-395 NTNEYFLMENRQN
+395 NTNEYFLLENRQN

-422 ITHVNYVPSRWIN
+422 IVHVNYVPSRWAN
-435 NTVNVITGTGNNR
+435 NSVNSSAEK

-455 NADGSRD
+455 NADGSRENTQ
-462 MSDFYS
+462 YS

-487 TDDSEPAA
+487 TDYSEPAA

-500 NSDNSYYLGIP
+500 NSDNSYALGIP
-511 ITQIKRSKGSIS
+511 ITKIKRSKGSVS

-550 VVKKTVDN
+550 VVKRTVDN

-582 GGKKVVK
+582 GGKKIVK

>member
-12 FAFGIAA
+12 FAFGAAA

-29 VITLANGT
+29 VVTLTNGT

-59 YRTTATDENVFEAFD
+59 YRATADDAVFEAFD

-155 DFTDEEEGYVG
+155 DFSDEEEGYVG

-252 SGGSYSTIW
+252 SGGSAGTIW
-261 PHESQ
+261 PHESE
-266 LLYWPCGVLSY
+266 LRYWPCGVLSY
-277 PTGKINTY
+277 STGKINTY

-319 ADMYDTSGGGAYGMA
+319 ADMYDTTGSGGYGMS

-369 LDAPATVK
+369 LESPATVK

-422 ITHVNYVPSRWIN
+422 IVHVNYVPSRWAN
-435 NTVNVITGTGNNR
+435 NSVNSSAEK

-455 NADGSRD
+455 NADGSRENTQ
-462 MSDFYS
+462 YS

-487 TDDSEPAA
+487 TDESEPAA
-495 KLYNK
+495 KLYTK
-500 NSDNSYYLGIP
+500 NSDNSYALGIP
-511 ITQIKRSKGSIS
+511 ITNIKRSKGSVS

-537 TFKGVVDGINGVT
+537 TFNGVVDGINGVT
-550 VVKKTVDN
+550 VANKAADN

-582 GGKKVVK
+582 GGKKIVK

>member
-12 FAFGIAA
+12 FAFGAAA

-29 VITLANGT
+29 VITLTNGT

-59 YRTTATDENVFEAFD
+59 YRATADENVFEAFD

-83 ARRARTEQGRV
+83 ARRARAEQGRV

-101 NSLKGADDKMRGLGG
+101 NSLRGADDKMRGLGG

-155 DFTDEEEGYVG
+155 DFSDEEEGYVG

-252 SGGSYSTIW
+252 SGGSAGTVW
-261 PHESQ
+261 PHESE
-266 LLYWPCGVLSY
+266 LRYWPCGVLSY
-277 PTGKINTY
+277 STGKINTY

-319 ADMYDTSGGGAYGMA
+319 ADMYDTTGGGGYGMS

-369 LDAPATVK
+369 LIDPATVK

-395 NTNEYFLMENRQN
+395 NTNEYFLLENRQN

-422 ITHVNYVPSRWIN
+422 IVHVNYVPSRWAN
-435 NTVNVITGTGNNR
+435 NSVNSSAEK

-455 NADGSRD
+455 NADGSRENTQ
-462 MSDFYS
+462 YS

-487 TDDSEPAA
+487 TDESEPAA
-495 KLYNK
+495 KLYTK
-500 NSDNSYYLGIP
+500 NSDNSYALGIP
-511 ITQIKRSKGSIS
+511 ITQIKRSKGSVS
-523 FLVCGGDDKNVIDN
+523 FLVCGGDDNNVIDN
-537 TFKGVVDGINGVT
+537 TFNGVVDGINGVT
-550 VVKKTVDN
+550 VANKAADN

-582 GGKKVVK
+582 GGKKIVK

>member
-12 FAFGIAA
+12 FAFGAAA

-29 VITLANGT
+29 VITLTNGT

-59 YRTTATDENVFEAFD
+59 YRATADDAVFEAFD

-83 ARRARTEQGRV
+83 ARRARAEQGRV

-143 DLEYYKNVINGK
+143 DLEYYKKVINGK
-155 DFTDEEEGYVG
+155 DFSDEEEGYVG

-185 VVGPVTMSKNYGYY
+185 VVGPVTMSKNSGYY

-252 SGGSYSTIW
+252 SGGSPGTIW
-261 PHESQ
+261 PHESE
-266 LLYWPCGVLSY
+266 LRYWPCGVLSY
-277 PTGKINTY
+277 STGKINTY

-319 ADMYDTSGGGAYGMA
+319 ADMYDTTGGGGYGMS

-369 LDAPATVK
+369 LESPATVK

-422 ITHVNYVPSRWIN
+422 IVHVNYVPSRWAN
-435 NTVNVITGTGNNR
+435 NSVNSSAEK

-455 NADGSRD
+455 NADGSRENTQ
-462 MSDFYS
+462 YS

-495 KLYNK
+495 KLYTK
-500 NSDNSYYLGIP
+500 NSDNSYALGIP
-511 ITQIKRSKGSIS
+511 ITQIKRSKGSVS
-523 FLVCGGDDKNVIDN
+523 FLVCGGDANNVIDN
-537 TFKGVVDGINGVT
+537 TFNGVVDGINGVT
-550 VVKKTVDN
+550 IVKKATDN

-582 GGKKVVK
+582 GGKKIVK